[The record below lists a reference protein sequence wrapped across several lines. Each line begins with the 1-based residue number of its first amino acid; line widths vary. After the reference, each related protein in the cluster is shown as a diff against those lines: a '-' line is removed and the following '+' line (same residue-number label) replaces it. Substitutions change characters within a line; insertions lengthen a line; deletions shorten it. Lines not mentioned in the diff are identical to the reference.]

1 MDMRKWRVAGISFE
15 HEHMGDLLRQV
26 HEHPNAEIVGI
37 CDADPRRMATATANF
52 AIPPERVFTEA
63 ETCLGASRPDLVIV
77 CSATARHAGLV
88 ERIAPHGVH
97 ILVEKP
103 FAASLADADRMIAA
117 MQRSGRMLAINW
129 PLAWYPSH
137 VTAKRLAGA
146 GAIGRVIEVHYYDGN
161 RGPLYHRADKVVVD
175 AAQAEAEKA
184 GSWFYS
190 KAAGGGSLLDYLGY
204 GVTLGTWFMDGRSP
218 LEVTAV
224 VDQPEG
230 IEVDEHSITVCR
242 YADGLSKFETRWGTF
257 SDPWTEQPQPKC
269 GFVIVGTAGTL
280 SSYDFEPVV
289 RLQTRAAPAIQEVP
303 VDVLAAPRRQPIEY
317 VLHCLETG
325 EALSGPLDPRL
336 ARIGQ
341 LIVDAAVR
349 SAAEKRTVGLLP

>member
-1 MDMRKWRVAGISFE
+1 MSKWRIAGISFE

-37 CDADPRRMATATANF
+37 CDADPQRMATAIGNF
-52 AIPPERVFTEA
+52 AIPPEHIFTEV
-63 ETCLGASRPDLVIV
+63 ETCLAASRPDLVML
-77 CSATARHAGLV
+77 CSATARHADFV
-88 ERIAPHGVH
+88 ERLAPHGVH

-103 FAASLADADRMIAA
+103 FAASLAEADRMIAA
-117 MQRSGRMLAINW
+117 QRRTGKMLAINW

-137 VTAKRLAGA
+137 VTAKRLAED

-175 AAQAEAEKA
+175 AAAAATGKA

-269 GFVIVGTAGTL
+269 GFVLVGTAGTL
-280 SSYDFEPVV
+280 SSYDFETVV
-289 RLQTRAAPAIQEVP
+289 RLQTRATHGIREIP
-303 VDVLAAPRRQPIEY
+303 VDTLAAPRRQPIEY
-317 VLHCLETG
+317 VLHCLESG
-325 EALSGPLDPRL
+325 EAISGPLDPGL
-336 ARIGQ
+336 SRIGQ
-341 LIVDAAVR
+341 RIVDAAVQ
-349 SAAEKRTVGLLP
+349 SAAEKRTVELAA

>member
-1 MDMRKWRVAGISFE
+1 MNKWRVAGISFE

-26 HEHPNAEIVGI
+26 QEHPNAEIVGI
-37 CDADPRRMATATANF
+37 CDAEPRRMATAISNF
-52 AIPPERVFTEA
+52 DIPAERVFTEV
-63 ETCLGASRPDLVIV
+63 ETCLAASRPDLVVV
-77 CSATARHAGLV
+77 CSATARHADFV
-88 ERIAPHGVH
+88 ERLAPHGVH
-97 ILVEKP
+97 VLVEKP
-103 FAASLADADRMIAA
+103 FAASLAEADRMIAA

-137 VTAKRLAGA
+137 VTAKRLADA

-175 AAQAEAEKA
+175 AAAAAAEKP

-218 LEVTAV
+218 LAVTAV
-224 VDQPEG
+224 VDRPPG

-242 YADGLSKFETRWGTF
+242 YPDGLSKFETRWGTF

-269 GFVIVGTAGTL
+269 GFVLVGTAGTL
-280 SSYDFEPVV
+280 SSYDFETVV
-289 RLQTRAAPAIQEVP
+289 RLQTRTTPGTQEIP
-303 VDVLAAPRRQPIEY
+303 VDTLAAPRRQPIEY
-317 VLHCLETG
+317 VLHCLQSG
-325 EALSGPLDPRL
+325 EAIVGPLDPGL

-341 LIVDAAVR
+341 RIVDAAVQ
-349 SAAEKRTVGLLP
+349 SAAEQRTVELSP